1 MKKLLMICVLALLA
15 VGFTY
20 SQDWDNP
27 QLLERLGLDEKEAE
41 QIREIFEKTEREI
54 REARIEIDIL
64 KAQLRKLLFEEQV
77 NMREVERQLRQSL
90 EWELKERMAHIRRQT
105 QLRELLGDAKYARLA
120 EAIERQRRHQFEEQE
135 RRAGEEK
142 EKAERQRR

>member
-1 MKKLLMICVLALLA
+1 MKKLFAICMLGLLA
-15 VGFTY
+15 GGFAY

-27 QLLERLGLDEKEAE
+27 EVLERLDLEREDVE
-41 QIREIFEKTEREI
+41 QIREIFEKTEKEI
-54 REARIEIDIL
+54 REARIEVDIL

-90 EWELKERMAHIRRQT
+90 EWELKERMAQIRRQV
-105 QLRELLGDAKYARLA
+105 QLRELLGDEKYARLTRATELRRQA
-120 EAIERQRRHQFEEQE
+120 ERERQMR
-135 RRAGEEK
+135 EEK

>member
-1 MKKLLMICVLALLA
+1 MKKLLMIFVLTLLA

-27 QLLERLGLDEKEAE
+27 QLLERLGLDEEEAE

-90 EWELKERMAHIRRQT
+90 EWELKERMAHIQRQT
-105 QLRELLGDAKYARLA
+105 QLRELLGDAKYARLV
-120 EAIERQRRHQFEEQE
+120 ETIERQRRYQFEEQE
-135 RRAGEEK
+135 RRAREEK
-142 EKAERQRR
+142 EKAERQRG